1 MAPATP
7 TRTRPTTA
15 VDLSVLPAYTDT
27 SRARL
32 QALYADF
39 GRQKHSSPAAF
50 RANVEWWARTLRA
63 FVIAGL
69 QPSCSHTLIL
79 RANNSLPDTFR
90 YEGVGK
96 PLALG
101 TVIVRVAC
109 LRRL

>member
-1 MAPATP
+1 MTSA
-7 TRTRPTTA
+7 PTTPSKA
-15 VDLSVLPAYTDT
+15 RSAFIDIDVLPTFAET

-39 GRQKHSSPAAF
+39 GRQKQSSPSAF

-63 FVIAGL
+63 LVGAGL
-69 QPSCSHTLIL
+69 QPGCAHALVL
-79 RANNSLPDTFR
+79 RATPALPDVFR

-101 TVIVRVAC
+101 AVIVRRA
-109 LRRL
+109 R